1 MFQVKN
7 GWYKIKKIFRMAP
20 PLATHW
26 IIENAVLEKK
36 TFSATSKVRDF
47 LDIYWKVSTFS
58 STTCDHL
65 KCLGD
70 EIFTMNMLRRDE
82 HESMCPVVRISK
94 KLCDSIF
101 MHEEIRQNENI
112 SDDEWPQVWC
122 QSGYCCQCS
131 QRETMRTPAMVW
143 IFKCCCCFGSTTHS
157 FWRHSTKWVLG
168 DPDWLYLFS
177 SQLFPHNLS

>member
-1 MFQVKN
+1 
-7 GWYKIKKIFRMAP
+7 MAP

-26 IIENAVLEKK
+26 IIKDAVLEKK
-36 TFSATSKVRDF
+36 KHFRGLPFAKVRDP
-47 LDIYWKVSTFS
+47 LDIYCKVPTFS
-58 STTCDHL
+58 STIYDHL

-70 EIFTMNMLRRDE
+70 DIFTMNMLRRDE